1 MTEIIIY
8 TLALALVQIWLLP
21 MTLNMKNFAWLLSS
35 RDEPIAT
42 TVLQQRVD
50 RATDNLQAS
59 LAPFLALCL
68 LSMHIGVDVTTAA
81 TYWLGLR
88 IIYVPLYMSGTSFF
102 RSAAWLGS
110 LVCMVYMAMQL
121 I

>member
-21 MTLNMKNFAWLLSS
+21 MSLNMKNFGWLLSS
-35 RDEPIAT
+35 RDEPIET
-42 TVLQQRVD
+42 SVMQQRVE
-50 RATDNLQAS
+50 RARDNLQAS
-59 LAPFLALCL
+59 LAPFLTMCL
-68 LSMHIGVDVTTAA
+68 LSMHMDVDITTAA

-88 IIYVPLYMSGTSFF
+88 IIYVPLYMSGTSLF
-102 RSAAWLGS
+102 RSLVWIGS
-110 LVCMVYMAMQL
+110 LVCMIYMAMQL

>member
-21 MTLNMKNFAWLLSS
+21 MSLNMKNFGWLLSS
-35 RDEPIAT
+35 RDQPIET
-42 TVLQQRVD
+42 TVLQQRVE

-59 LAPFLALCL
+59 LTPFLAMCL
-68 LSMHIGVDVTTAA
+68 LSMHVGVDITTAA

-88 IIYVPLYMSGTSFF
+88 IIYVPLYMSGTSFI
-102 RSAAWLGS
+102 RSLVWIGS
-110 LVCMVYMAMQL
+110 LVCLVYMAMQL
-121 I
+121 L